1 MHLLSGAQI
10 SYLHAIEKL
19 IMEGITVRTAYVAK
33 EIGVTR
39 ASAHKML
46 GRLEEQGL
54 IAKNE
59 KNCIEITAAGH
70 SVCKELNAKFNTVY
84 DFFAKIL
91 GLEEEEALKNTYSF
105 IGEFSEKC
113 VDSLIAKFEKLEL
126 YA

>member
-10 SYLHAIEKL
+10 SYLHAVEKL
-19 IMEGITVRTAYVAK
+19 SKESITVRTAYVAK

-46 GRLEEQGL
+46 GRLEEQG
-54 IAKNE
+54 IIEKDSKNS
-59 KNCIEITAAGH
+59 IVITAAGH
-70 SVCKELNAKFNTVY
+70 EVCKQINTKFNSVY
-84 DFFAKIL
+84 NFFKAIL
-91 GLEEEEALKNTYSF
+91 GLDEDESLKNTYAF